1 MKTGGLA
8 FTAYDRAGWALM
20 RELADDR
27 DELPPWEEVEPH
39 ITAMRDEPAVDLITF
54 DAVTVLAA
62 SRWCRNH
69 GYRLDHHGRVAFL
82 KRTAALFHTAAP
94 AGSA

>member
-27 DELPPWEEVEPH
+27 DELPPWEEVCGH
-39 ITAMRDEPAVDLITF
+39 IEAMRDEPAVDLITF
-54 DAVTVLAA
+54 DAPTVRACD
-62 SRWCRNH
+62 RWCRDH
-69 GYRLDHHGRVAFL
+69 GLKLDHHGRVAFL
-82 KRTAALFHTAAP
+82 KRTAALLHTAAP
-94 AGSA
+94 AGRA